1 MGHPILTKKWI
12 GDPFHKMDWGPI
24 CKNGSGTHFQ
34 KWICDPFHKM
44 DLGPICKNGF
54 GTHFTKWIGDP
65 CPKTGFGTL
74 TLPSPAPSV
83 PFPPPA
89 HNAVWQVWRDVLVL
103 VAMLIGLRLLAY
115 VLLAIK
121 CRRTTL
127 P

>member
-1 MGHPILTKKWI
+1 MDLGPISKNGFGTHFQKWI
-12 GDPFHKMDWGPI
+12 WDPFAKLDLGPISKNGFRTRFQKWIWDPFHKMDWGPI
-24 CKNGSGTHFQ
+24 SKN
-34 KWICDPFHKM
+34 
-44 DLGPICKNGF
+44 
-54 GTHFTKWIGDP
+54 
-65 CPKTGFGTL
+65 GFGTL